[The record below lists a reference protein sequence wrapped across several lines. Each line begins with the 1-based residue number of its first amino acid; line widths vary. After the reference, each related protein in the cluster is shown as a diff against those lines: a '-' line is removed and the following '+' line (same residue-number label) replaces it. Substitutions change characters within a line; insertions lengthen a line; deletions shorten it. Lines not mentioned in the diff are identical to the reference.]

1 MLVAFRF
8 YEELNDFLPFQFR
21 KKRFEYNIASNTSV
35 KDSIEALG
43 VPHTEIDLIMVNGN
57 SVDFAYNLK
66 QGDNISVY
74 PKFESF
80 DISELTKLRSKPLRE
95 IKFILD
101 VHLGKLAKYL
111 RLLGFDTIYNNSLD
125 DPEIIETAQKEKRI
139 ILTRDFGILK
149 NGKVTHGYWLRS
161 QDSKEQLKEV
171 IQRFGLKDK
180 FNIFSRCTICNGEIN
195 KIQKSEIKERIDK
208 KILIEYNT
216 FYLCTACKKIYWEGS
231 HYDNMLKFINSI
243 KNH

>member
-8 YEELNDFLPFQFR
+8 YEELNDFLPFNFR
-21 KKRFEYNIASNTSV
+21 KKRFEYAIATNTSV

-43 VPHTEIDLIMVNGN
+43 VPHTEIDLILVNGN
-57 SVDFAYNLK
+57 SAGFTYNLK
-66 QGDNISVY
+66 NGDYVSVY
-74 PKFESF
+74 PKFERF
-80 DISELTKLRSKPLRE
+80 DISGLTKIRPEPLRE

-101 VHLGKLAKYL
+101 VHLGKLSKYL
-111 RLLGFDTIYNNSLD
+111 RLLGFDTLYNNSLD
-125 DPEIIETAQKEKRI
+125 DPEIIETAQHEKRI

-149 NGKVTHGYWLRS
+149 NGNVTHGYWLRS

-180 FNIFSRCTICNGEIN
+180 FNIFSRCTICNGEIYEVQ
-195 KIQKSEIKERIDK
+195 ISEIKERIDK
-208 KILIEYNT
+208 KILKEYDT
-216 FYLCTACKKIYWEGS
+216 FYRCTTCQKVYWEGS

-243 KNH
+243 